1 VTRLVLPLPPNRAN
15 ARWHWRTE
23 KKLRENYYLICT
35 VLHPRPLKTVL
46 TRCSIACD
54 LYLWGQMDVDNAY
67 GRLKWALDWM
77 QGRYILDDSPD
88 VIETLTLKQH
98 IDRKNQRLE
107 IEVEEA

>member
-1 VTRLVLPLPPNRAN
+1 
-15 ARWHWRTE
+15 
-23 KKLRENYYLICT
+23 
-35 VLHPRPLKTVL
+35 
-46 TRCSIACD
+46 
-54 LYLWGQMDVDNAY
+54 MDVDNAY

-107 IEVEEA
+107 IAIEDLSDAE